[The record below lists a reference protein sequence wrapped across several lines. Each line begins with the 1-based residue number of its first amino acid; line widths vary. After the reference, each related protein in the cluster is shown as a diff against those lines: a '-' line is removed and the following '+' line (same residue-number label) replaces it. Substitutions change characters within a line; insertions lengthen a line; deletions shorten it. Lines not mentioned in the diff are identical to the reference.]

1 MSRQNAVR
9 LTIIFTV
16 ILLYE
21 ALTRFKLIDPFTFI
35 PFTSIVKHMFSI
47 LTDKDFFFEHF
58 VTTAIEIILSFTGAA
73 VFGILIGMFL
83 WSSKTTYHIAQ
94 PYLMLFYA
102 TPFFALYPIFISV
115 MGIGTLPVIMIGMLF
130 AMPAVISNTAI
141 GFIETNEIYIKVG
154 KSFNLPLRK
163 VIYHIYFP
171 AAWPV
176 IFTGL
181 KLAATYSVI
190 AVIATEFILSA
201 KGLGYSIS
209 YAYDNFDL
217 EGMYGAILLVISL
230 ALIVNITLNYI
241 ESRLYARNF

>member
-1 MSRQNAVR
+1 MNRKNIVR
-9 LTIIFTV
+9 ISIVLLAIIV
-16 ILLYE
+16 YE
-21 ALTRFKLIDPFTFI
+21 IAARLKMIDPFTFI
-35 PFTSIVKHMFSI
+35 PFTKMVQKMVEIV
-47 LTDKDFFFEHF
+47 TDKTFFMEHFMITFFE
-58 VTTAIEIILSFTGAA
+58 IIASFAGA
-73 VFGILIGMFL
+73 VIFGIIFGLIL
-83 WSSKTTYHIAQ
+83 WSSKTTYFIVQ

-115 MGIGTLPVIMIGMLF
+115 FGIGTLPVIMIGMLF

-141 GFIETNEIYIKVG
+141 GFLEVREAYVKVG
-154 KSFNLPLRK
+154 KSFNLPLHK
-163 VIYHIYFP
+163 MIINIYFP

-217 EGMYGAILLVISL
+217 EGMYGAILLVVTLSL
-230 ALIVNITLNYI
+230 AVNLTLNYI
-241 ESRLYARNF
+241 E